1 MKKTI
6 AVLLGVVLL
15 AGLFLV
21 ANASE
26 SGKLLIWA
34 DETRAPVLEQVA
46 TAFEDAYGVPVEV
59 QEVGFG
65 DIRGQLATA
74 GPAGE
79 GPDIIIGAHDWLGE
93 LIQNGLIEPI
103 VLPAAMI
110 NDFDPVAVDAFG
122 WGGQLFGVPY
132 ATECVALIY
141 NKDLVPTPPATFEDL
156 IATAKGLTDQEAG
169 EYGFLI
175 QEPDPYH
182 TFALFSAGGGYI
194 FGTTAEGK
202 LNPCDVGL
210 DNDGSIAGAQLLDR
224 LVKEGVEVSGAD
236 YGMVTGLFN
245 EGKLAMMIGGPWTL
259 PDAQNAGINYGV
271 APIPA
276 IDGNDPKV
284 FVGVQGFM
292 ISAFSENKVLANLFV
307 KDFLVNKDVMLDLYN
322 RGGRPAAYLPALA
335 EIAGNPD
342 IQGFAASAANGYPM
356 PKIPEMGSVWSAWSD
371 ALQLIVTQAQ
381 DPTTA
386 MHDAVTQI
394 KSLLNCE

>member
-1 MKKTI
+1 VIHQRISVGTLDRARKILKEGEKVKKTI
-6 AVLLGVVLL
+6 AVLLGVVML

-21 ANASE
+21 ANGSE

-103 VLPAAMI
+103 VLPAAMV

-122 WGGQLFGVPY
+122 WGEQLFGVPY

-194 FGTTAEGK
+194 FGTDA
-202 LNPCDVGL
+202 
-210 DNDGSIAGAQLLDR
+210 DG
-224 LVKEGVEVSGAD
+224 
-236 YGMVTGLFN
+236 
-245 EGKLAMMIGGPWTL
+245 
-259 PDAQNAGINYGV
+259 
-271 APIPA
+271 
-276 IDGNDPKV
+276 
-284 FVGVQGFM
+284 
-292 ISAFSENKVLANLFV
+292 VL
-307 KDFLVNKDVMLDLYN
+307 
-322 RGGRPAAYLPALA
+322 
-335 EIAGNPD
+335 E
-342 IQGFAASAANGYPM
+342 ASRSQ
-356 PKIPEMGSVWSAWSD
+356 E
-371 ALQLIVTQAQ
+371 
-381 DPTTA
+381 PTTGWSPA
-386 MHDAVTQI
+386 CST
-394 KSLLNCE
+394 KGNWR

>member
-1 MKKTI
+1 M
-6 AVLLGVVLL
+6 L

-21 ANASE
+21 ANGSE

-103 VLPAAMI
+103 VLPAAMV

-122 WGGQLFGVPY
+122 WGEQLFGVPY

-194 FGTTAEGK
+194 FGTDA
-202 LNPCDVGL
+202 
-210 DNDGSIAGAQLLDR
+210 DG
-224 LVKEGVEVSGAD
+224 
-236 YGMVTGLFN
+236 
-245 EGKLAMMIGGPWTL
+245 
-259 PDAQNAGINYGV
+259 
-271 APIPA
+271 
-276 IDGNDPKV
+276 
-284 FVGVQGFM
+284 
-292 ISAFSENKVLANLFV
+292 VL
-307 KDFLVNKDVMLDLYN
+307 
-322 RGGRPAAYLPALA
+322 
-335 EIAGNPD
+335 E
-342 IQGFAASAANGYPM
+342 ASRSQ
-356 PKIPEMGSVWSAWSD
+356 E
-371 ALQLIVTQAQ
+371 
-381 DPTTA
+381 PTTGWSPA
-386 MHDAVTQI
+386 CST
-394 KSLLNCE
+394 KGNWR